1 MFSTPRPVP
10 NRLLPTLGSALV
22 VVVALPIFVL
32 AGWPLGGWAL
42 AAVLWVGLHLLDLVL
57 SRVQSNVGNLAA
69 SGVQGF
75 GLFFKAVVLLAVL
88 LAVAVS
94 HPRLAA
100 GAAVVYALA
109 YTFELGLLLLV
120 YFNGER

>member
-1 MFSTPRPVP
+1 
-10 NRLLPTLGSALV
+10 LPALGSGLV
-22 VVVALPIFVL
+22 VVAALPIFVL

-42 AAVLWVGLHLLDLVL
+42 AAVLWVVLHLLDLVL
-57 SRVQSNVGNLAA
+57 YRVQARVGSLAA

-94 HPRLAA
+94 HPHLAA

-120 YFNGER
+120 YFGGER